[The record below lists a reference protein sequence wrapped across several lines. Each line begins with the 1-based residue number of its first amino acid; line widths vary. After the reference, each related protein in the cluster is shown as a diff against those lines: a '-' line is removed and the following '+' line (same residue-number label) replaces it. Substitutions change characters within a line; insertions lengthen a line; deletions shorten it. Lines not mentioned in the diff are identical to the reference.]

1 MDIEVARDAE
11 RRRVGFTCDGRQSL
25 LAGACFLCFALCFN
39 FLSFDFFGANKR
51 GREWWERHSVEGVK
65 GRGTLLK

>member
-1 MDIEVARDAE
+1 MTQSAAASALHVMDAR
-11 RRRVGFTCDGRQSL
+11 
-25 LAGACFLCFALCFN
+25 ACFLCFALYFN

-51 GREWWERHSVEGVK
+51 GREWWERHFVEGVK